1 MLAKCHRWLGFFPP
15 QSAGAEALGGA
26 GCSPPPPAA
35 PWAGPVLLAGLIFF
49 ATRLPAISV
58 KAAAVQ
64 PGAGGSALDRS
75 SPTSCPQ
82 PQHSCTGSVLHPFPA
97 PGSSAA
103 RPSSYSV
110 GTMSE
115 RFDCHYCRDSLQG
128 KKYVQKEGRHCCVKC
143 FEKICANTC
152 IECKKP
158 IGADSKELHFKNR
171 YWHDSCFRCFK
182 CYTSLVN
189 EPFMLR
195 ENNKVWCSNC
205 TATDE
210 APRCKGCFKPI
221 IAGDQNV
228 EYKKMVWHKDCF
240 TCSQCKQVIG
250 SGSFFPKGD
259 EFYCVSCHE
268 HKFAKTCAKCK
279 NPITSGGLTYQEQ
292 PWHSEC
298 FICSNCKKQLGGKRF
313 TAVEDQFYCVECYK
327 ECVAK
332 KCAGCKNPITGF
344 GRGTSVVNYED
355 ESWHDYCFKCT
366 KCARGLANKR
376 FVCHNGKIYC
386 AECPKRL

>member
-1 MLAKCHRWLGFFPP
+1 MAFHR
-15 QSAGAEALGGA
+15 
-26 GCSPPPPAA
+26 
-35 PWAGPVLLAGLIFF
+35 
-49 ATRLPAISV
+49 
-58 KAAAVQ
+58 
-64 PGAGGSALDRS
+64 
-75 SPTSCPQ
+75 
-82 PQHSCTGSVLHPFPA
+82 HTG
-97 PGSSAA
+97 PGS
-103 RPSSYSV
+103 YTV

-115 RFDCHYCRDSLQG
+115 RFDCHYCRDPLQG

-143 FEKICANTC
+143 FDKFCANTC

-205 TATDE
+205 TAAED
-210 APRCKGCFKPI
+210 APRCKGCFKAI

-259 EFYCVSCHE
+259 DFYCVSCHE

-332 KCAGCKNPITGF
+332 KCAGCKNPITAGF

>member
-1 MLAKCHRWLGFFPP
+1 MAFHR
-15 QSAGAEALGGA
+15 
-26 GCSPPPPAA
+26 
-35 PWAGPVLLAGLIFF
+35 
-49 ATRLPAISV
+49 
-58 KAAAVQ
+58 
-64 PGAGGSALDRS
+64 
-75 SPTSCPQ
+75 
-82 PQHSCTGSVLHPFPA
+82 HTG
-97 PGSSAA
+97 PGS
-103 RPSSYSV
+103 YTV

-158 IGADSKELHFKNR
+158 IGADSKEMHFKNR
-171 YWHDSCFRCFK
+171 YWHDTCFRCVK

-205 TATDE
+205 TATED

-279 NPITSGGLTYQEQ
+279 NPITSGGLTYQEK

-313 TAVEDQFYCVECYK
+313 TAVEDEFYCVECYK

-332 KCAGCKNPITGF
+332 KCAGCKNPITAGF